1 MGKDAPKS
9 SKVTSRKS
17 ASRRSVVRVRE
28 QTVRQRISR
37 LMDSPSFGW
46 GLTTSLIFAL
56 ACGVLVSW
64 AREQPKL
71 SVGRVMPTT
80 RTVRVAFTTI
90 DEQQTTN
97 NRESARQRTARVY
110 QADSA
115 VLDEILTSLGN
126 LPRTLAG
133 VEGVEQVESTIRE
146 QFDLTDERVRALQD
160 FATDDQASA
169 VWSGLVEDLRQVL
182 RRRPMLDAQSWQ
194 RATQQTLSTQIELRY
209 SDGTR
214 DLVSLRDVVNI
225 GDAQSLDTEAHNMV
239 RAARFKGPAAEV
251 AQARLT
257 RGARPTFT
265 FDAEAT
271 GESQDEAAARVADAR
286 RNIAQGQKIFER
298 GDTLSAS
305 QHELAMAEAREFA
318 AQGPVWVRW
327 TRRAGTMGSVAL
339 VTLMLVGY
347 IVSFC
352 SRIASRP
359 ARMAWLSGLVGSA
372 LAVSLVGSVLEPRFM
387 MLTGVAPTLLVA
399 ALVTIA
405 YNQRVALA
413 VSGCL
418 ALLAGIGLG
427 QPIEMLVLVLVG
439 VGVTVWR
446 LKELRDRR
454 ALVSMSVT
462 LGAALAIASLL
473 ISAVDRPVTRPD
485 WTLWGVQALKDA
497 ALIGFG
503 GLLVG
508 GVTLFILPI
517 VERVFDITTGMTL
530 IELRDP
536 KQALLREMQQRAPG
550 TYNHSL
556 NVASIAENAADAIGA
571 DSLLTYVGC
580 LYHDIGKINKPEYFV
595 ENQAGG
601 ANKHDK
607 LSPAMSLLVIVGHV
621 KDGMAMARQ
630 HGLPKSLQHFIEAHH
645 GTTLVEY
652 FYRRARKQAVGVDD
666 QGHERA
672 STGEPVVEIEGE
684 RLPEEVDYRYPGPK
698 PQTKE
703 VAIVMLSDAV
713 ESATRTLAEPTP
725 ARIDSLVRELA
736 NRRLMDGQ
744 FDECDLTL
752 ADLRAIVESISKT
765 VAAIYHG
772 RISYTEEKREDKP
785 AGKVEDKPED
795 GPKRSER
802 SA

>member
-1 MGKDAPKS
+1 MAREAPKGT
-9 SKVTSRKS
+9 KIASRKKS
-17 ASRRSVVRVRE
+17 ASKRSVLRVRG
-28 QTVRQRISR
+28 QTFRQRLNR

-46 GLTTSLIFAL
+46 GLMISLIFAL
-56 ACGVLVSW
+56 ACGALVAW

-80 RTVRVAFTTI
+80 RTVRVGFTTI
-90 DEQQTTN
+90 DEQQTAN
-97 NRESARQRTARVY
+97 DREAARQRTARVY
-110 QADSA
+110 QEDSA
-115 VLDEILTSLGN
+115 VIDEILTSLGN

-133 VEGVEQVESTIRE
+133 VQSVDQVESSIRE
-146 QFDLTDERVRALQD
+146 QFHLNDARVRELQD
-160 FATDDQASA
+160 YAVDDNAQR
-169 VWSGLVEDLRQVL
+169 VWDELILELGRVL
-182 RRRPMLDAQSWQ
+182 RLRPMLDATAWQ
-194 RATQQTLSTQIELRY
+194 RATQETLSTQIVLSYTDGGREPVPLRN
-209 SDGTR
+209 
-214 DLVSLRDVVNI
+214 VVNI
-225 GDAQSLDTEAHNMV
+225 GDAQSLASETRTIV
-239 RAARFKGPAAEV
+239 RVAGFKNLAAEV
-251 AQARLT
+251 AEHRLT
-257 RGARPTFT
+257 TGARPTFT

-271 GESQDEAAARVADAR
+271 KEAQDAAAARIADAR
-286 RNIAQGQKIFER
+286 RNIAPGQKIYER
-298 GDTLSAS
+298 GDTLSPS
-305 QHELAMAEAREFA
+305 QYELAMSEAREFA
-318 AQGPVWVRW
+318 IQGPVWVRW
-327 TRRAGTMGSVAL
+327 TRRAGAMGGAAL
-339 VTLMLVGY
+339 ITLMLVGY
-347 IVSFC
+347 IASF
-352 SRIASRP
+352 STRIAARP
-359 ARMAWLSGLVGSA
+359 ARMAWLGGLVG
-372 LAVSLVGSVLEPRFM
+372 VSLAISIVSTVLEPRFM

-418 ALLAGIGLG
+418 ALLVGIGLA
-427 QPIEMLVLVLVG
+427 QPIELLVLVLVG
-439 VGVTVWR
+439 VAVAVWR
-446 LKELRDRR
+446 LEDLRDRR

-462 LGAALAIASLL
+462 LGAALVLASLL
-473 ISAVDRPVTRPD
+473 ISAVDRPVSRPD
-485 WTLWGVQALKDA
+485 WTAWGLQSVKDA
-497 ALIGFG
+497 ALAGFG

-536 KQALLREMQQRAPG
+536 KQPLLREMQQRAPG

-556 NVASIAENAADAIGA
+556 NVASIAEAAADAIGA

-595 ENQAGG
+595 ENQSGG

-652 FYRRARKQAVGVDD
+652 FYKRARKQAIGVSD
-666 QGHERA
+666 QGLERP
-672 STGEPVVEIEGE
+672 STGEPAVEIEGE

-703 VAIVMLSDAV
+703 VAIIMLSDAV

-725 ARIDSLVRELA
+725 ARIDSLVRDLA

-752 ADLRAIVESISKT
+752 SDLRAIVESISKT
-765 VAAIYHG
+765 VASIYHG
-772 RISYTEEKREDKP
+772 RISYNDEKREAKP
-785 AGKVEDKPED
+785 APKPK
-795 GPKRSER
+795 PKDDEKPTER

>member
-1 MGKDAPKS
+1 MAKDAPKTG
-9 SKVTSRKS
+9 KIASRKN
-17 ASRRSVVRVRE
+17 ASRRSVLRVRG
-28 QTVRQRISR
+28 QTIRQRFSR
-37 LMDSPSFGW
+37 MMDSPSFGW
-46 GLTTSLIFAL
+46 GLMTSIVFAL
-56 ACGVLVSW
+56 ACGALVAW
-64 AREQPKL
+64 AREQPML
-71 SVGRVMPTT
+71 SVGRVMSDT

-97 NRESARQRTARVY
+97 DRESSRQRTSRVY

-115 VLDEILTSLGN
+115 VLDEIVTSLGN

-133 VEGVEQVESTIRE
+133 VQSVDEVETGIRE
-146 QFDLTDERVRALQD
+146 QFDLTDERIRALQD
-160 FATDDQASA
+160 FAKDDDAYA
-169 VWSGLVEDLRQVL
+169 VWSEHVTALGDVL
-182 RRRPMLDAQSWQ
+182 RRRPMLDAQAWQ
-194 RATQQTLSTQIELRY
+194 RATQETLSTVIQLRF
-209 SDGTR
+209 DDDPR
-214 DLVSLRDVVNI
+214 KPVALRDVVNI
-225 GDAQSLDTEAHNMV
+225 GDAQSLETEARNIV
-239 RAARFKGPAAEV
+239 RATRLRGPAAEV
-251 AQARLT
+251 AERRLT
-257 RGARPTFT
+257 VGARPTFT

-271 GESQDEAAARVADAR
+271 LASQDEAAALVPDAR
-286 RNIAQGQKIFER
+286 RNIPVGQKIFER

-305 QHELAMAEAREFA
+305 QHELAMNETREFRG
-318 AQGPVWVRW
+318 QGSIWVRW
-327 TRRAGTMGSVAL
+327 TRRAGAMGASAL
-339 VTLMLVGY
+339 ITLMLVGY
-347 IVSFC
+347 IASF
-352 SRIASRP
+352 SARISSRP
-359 ARMAWLSGLVGSA
+359 ARMGWLAGLVGVA
-372 LAVSLVGSVLEPRFM
+372 LAIALVGVALEPRFLT
-387 MLTGVAPTLLVA
+387 LTGVAPTLLVA

-405 YNQRVALA
+405 YNQRIALA

-418 ALLAGIGLG
+418 ALLTGIGLG
-427 QPIEMLVLVLVG
+427 LPLELVLLILVG
-439 VGVTVWR
+439 VAVAVWR

-454 ALVSMSVT
+454 TLVSMSVT
-462 LGAALAIASLL
+462 LGAALVVASLL
-473 ISAVDRPVTRPD
+473 ISAIDRPVTRPD
-485 WTLWGVQALKDA
+485 WTPWAFQSVKDA
-497 ALIGFG
+497 ALAGFG

-536 KQALLREMQQRAPG
+536 KQPLLREMQQRAPG

-595 ENQAGG
+595 ENQSGG

-652 FYRRARKQAVGVDD
+652 FYKRARKQAIGVDSE
-666 QGHERA
+666 GHESP
-672 STGEPVVEIEGE
+672 STGEPAVEVEGE

-725 ARIDSLVRELA
+725 SRIDSLVRDLA

-744 FDECDLTL
+744 YDECDLTL
-752 ADLRAIVESISKT
+752 SDLRAIVESISKT
-765 VAAIYHG
+765 VASIYHG
-772 RISYTEEKREDKP
+772 RISYTEEKREDKS
-785 AGKVEDKPED
+785 ED
-795 GPKRSER
+795 GAGGESKRVER